1 MVVIDEKYGL
11 EKYWESGGVHRRRPE
26 KAARRT
32 SNLRARAPHEYATRD
47 CGIRPSGT
55 ASPQS
60 GMEQR
65 ESPTRNKTAI
75 GTANPRHSTQ
85 EIGCGYG
92 RIVVAYCVAPRDPR
106 RAILTLSPFDQPVN
120 KETVVAQN

>member
-1 MVVIDEKYGL
+1 MNTQREIA
-11 EKYWESGGVHRRRPE
+11 ESVPAEQHPR
-26 KAARRT
+26 
-32 SNLRARAPHEYATRD
+32 
-47 CGIRPSGT
+47 
-55 ASPQS
+55 QS

-85 EIGCGYG
+85 QIGCGYG

-106 RAILTLSPFDQPVN
+106 RAILTLSLFDQPVN